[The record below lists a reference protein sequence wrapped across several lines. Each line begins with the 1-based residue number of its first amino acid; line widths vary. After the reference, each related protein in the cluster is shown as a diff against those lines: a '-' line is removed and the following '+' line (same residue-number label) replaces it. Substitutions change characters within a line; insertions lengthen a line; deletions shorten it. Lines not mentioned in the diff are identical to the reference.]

1 MIRVVLVD
9 DHPALRAGL
18 FTVLRAEP
26 GIVPLGAASSPSEAV
41 AVIEQR
47 GVPDVVLVDYHL
59 QEGDGLAL
67 CHRLKSR
74 REPPR
79 VLIYSAYADE
89 RLTIPAM
96 VAGADGVANKAA
108 PAEELFEAIR
118 VIARGGTLLPPISH
132 ELMELAG
139 SRLDP
144 EDLPILGMIMDRTD
158 RAEIASALRLA
169 PADLDQRV
177 VRMLGALRP
186 DLPGLRAS
194 A

>member
-1 MIRVVLVD
+1 MIRVLLVD

-18 FTVLRAEP
+18 YTVLRAEP
-26 GIVPLGAASSPSEAV
+26 GIIPQAAV
-41 AVIEQR
+41 ASPRAALAEIER
-47 GVPDVVLVDYHL
+47 GPPDMVLLDYHL
-59 QEGDGLAL
+59 QEGDGLSF

-74 REPPR
+74 QDPPR
-79 VLIYSAYADE
+79 VLIYSAYADA

-118 VIARGGTLLPPISH
+118 VISKGGTLLPPVSRELH
-132 ELMELAG
+132 ELAS

-144 EDLPILGMIMDRTD
+144 DDLPILGMIMDRTD
-158 RAEIASALRLA
+158 RAEIATVLQIP
-169 PADLDQRV
+169 PAELEERIL
-177 VRMLGALRP
+177 RMLGALRIEV
-186 DLPGLRAS
+186 PGVA

>member
-1 MIRVVLVD
+1 MIRVLLVD

-26 GIVPLGAASSPSEAV
+26 GILPQAAVSSPREAL
-41 AVIEQR
+41 AELER
-47 GVPDVVLVDYHL
+47 GRPDLILLDYHL
-59 QEGDGLAL
+59 QEGDGLTF

-74 REPPR
+74 AEPPR
-79 VLIYSAYADE
+79 VMIYSAYADE

-118 VIARGGTLLPPISH
+118 IIAKGETLLPPVSR
-132 ELMELAG
+132 ELMEVAA
-139 SRLDP
+139 SRLVPD
-144 EDLPILGMIMDRTD
+144 DLPILGMIMDRTE
-158 RAEIASALRLA
+158 RSEIAEVLRLS
-169 PADLDQRV
+169 PAGLEDRI
-177 VRMLGALRP
+177 VRMLGALRVET
-186 DLPGLRAS
+186 PGVA

>member
-26 GIVPLGAASSPSEAV
+26 GIVPLAAVSSPSEAL
-41 AVIEQR
+41 AELQR
-47 GVPDVVLVDYHL
+47 GRPDLVLVDYHL
-59 QEGDGLAL
+59 QEGDGLTL
-67 CHRLKSR
+67 CHRLKSFP
-74 REPPR
+74 EPHR

-118 VIARGGTLLPPISH
+118 VIARGEPLLPPVSR
-132 ELMELAG
+132 EQMELAG

-158 RAEIASALRLA
+158 RGQIAEVLRL
-169 PADLDQRV
+169 PASELEERI
-177 VRMLGALRP
+177 VRMLGALRVEV
-186 DLPGLRAS
+186 PGIAAGL
-194 A
+194 

>member
-26 GIVPLGAASSPSEAV
+26 GIVPQAAVSSPREAL
-41 AVIEQR
+41 AELER
-47 GVPDVVLVDYHL
+47 GRPDLVLLDYHL
-59 QEGDGLAL
+59 QEGDGLTL

-74 REPPR
+74 PDPPQ
-79 VLIYSAYADE
+79 VMIYSAYADA
-89 RLTIPAM
+89 RLTLPAM

-118 VIARGGTLLPPISH
+118 IIAKGGTLLPPVSR
-132 ELMELAG
+132 ELMEVAG
-139 SRLDP
+139 SRLEPD
-144 EDLPILGMIMDRTD
+144 DLPILGMVMDRTD
-158 RAEIASALRLA
+158 RAEIAEVLRVSAAELEERI
-169 PADLDQRV
+169 
-177 VRMLGALRP
+177 VRMLAALRVEA
-186 DLPGLRAS
+186 PGVA

>member
-1 MIRVVLVD
+1 MIRVLLVD

-26 GIVPLGAASSPSEAV
+26 GIVPQAAVSSPREAL
-41 AVIEQR
+41 AELER
-47 GVPDVVLVDYHL
+47 GRPDLILLDYHL
-59 QEGDGLAL
+59 QEGDGLTF

-74 REPPR
+74 AEPPR

-108 PAEELFEAIR
+108 PAEELFEAVRI
-118 VIARGGTLLPPISH
+118 IAKGEALLPPVSR
-132 ELMELAG
+132 ELMEVAA
-139 SRLDP
+139 SRLEPD
-144 EDLPILGMIMDRTD
+144 DLPILGMIMDRTE
-158 RAEIASALRLA
+158 RSEIADVLRLS
-169 PADLDQRV
+169 PAELEERV
-177 VRMLGALRP
+177 VRMLGALRVET
-186 DLPGLRAS
+186 PGVA